1 MTVQVSDIETALG
14 RTLTTQE
21 QAQATQWIADALML
35 IEVRLGDPDD
45 LNQTALDYVV
55 REAVVARFRNPEG
68 FQSESID
75 DYTYRH
81 GSETRRVTILPEW
94 WELLA
99 PARVSGAFSTRPS
112 FEPDASEPDWWVT
125 TTEPAP

>member
-1 MTVQVSDIETALG
+1 MTVQISDIETALG
-14 RTLTTQE
+14 RTLTAVE
-21 QAQATQWIADALML
+21 QDQATQWIADALML
-35 IEVRLGDPDD
+35 IEVRLGDTSL
-45 LNQTALDYVV
+45 LNQPALDYVV

-94 WELLA
+94 WALLSPSA
-99 PARVSGAFSTRPS
+99 TRGAFSTRPT
-112 FEPDASEPDWWVT
+112 FEPDTGPYDPWVNL
-125 TTEPAP
+125 

>member
-14 RTLTTQE
+14 RTLTGPE

-35 IEVRLGDPDD
+35 IEVRLGDTAD
-45 LNQTALDYVV
+45 LNQSALDYVV

-94 WELLA
+94 WDLLS
-99 PARVSGAFSTRPS
+99 PARFSGAFSTRPT
-112 FEPDASEPDWWVT
+112 FEPGGTEPDAWVT
-125 TTEPAP
+125 TTEQA

>member
-112 FEPDASEPDWWVT
+112 FEPDTSEPDWWVT
-125 TTEPAP
+125 TTELAP